1 MKVLD
6 RVKQKVKTVE
16 IPASKEVWERFARDA
31 TTGWNALL
39 ATDAVS
45 IVDNFSK
52 QALSLGT
59 NAYDKAM
66 DAAFNAGTQNLGG
79 NWHRLFDGGH
89 TVAGAWQA
97 IQQDPNLANKA
108 LHENFV
114 GYVHGLWND
123 LITPRGLPIVTF
135 EKEAF
140 DRALGTLEKVGI
152 SPNYVK
158 DLVSFSLSDL
168 IGGVAALTVLLVA
181 ARHKNPEAYAEI
193 SASIG
198 VSALVATNP
207 IALAVALVAA
217 GASVHGVLK
226 GRQKWSAVVQKAGIG
241 GAVATGSLLASA
253 LIPGGFL
260 IKMGFSVGGAVVTR
274 ALLSKF
280 VEQREETIQV
290 AEVLTVMENPEEL
303 EYLEPKIAEDR
314 TLA

>member
-1 MKVLD
+1 MEIWAK
-6 RVKQKVKTVE
+6 VKQKVKSVE
-16 IPASKEVWERFARDA
+16 ASDAKGVWEKFARDA
-31 TTGWNALL
+31 TTGWNSFL

-45 IVDNFSK
+45 VVDNFSK

-97 IQQDPNLANKA
+97 IQQDPDLAGRA
-108 LHENFV
+108 LHENFT

-140 DRALGTLEKVGI
+140 DRALGSLEKVGV

-158 DLVSFSLSDL
+158 DLVSFSLTDL
-168 IGGVAALTVLLVA
+168 IGGIAALTVLLVA
-181 ARHKNPEAYAEI
+181 ARHKDPRVYAEI

-198 VSALVATNP
+198 VSALVAANP
-207 IALAVALVAA
+207 IALAVALAAA
-217 GASVHGVLK
+217 GASIHGVLK
-226 GRQKWSAVVQKAGIG
+226 GRQKWGAVVQKAGIG

-253 LIPGGFL
+253 LVPGGFL
-260 IKMGFSVGGAVVTR
+260 IKIGLSVGGAVATR
-274 ALLSKF
+274 ALLNKF
-280 VEQREETIQV
+280 VKQREETIYA
-290 AEVLTVMENPEEL
+290 AEMLTFMEISEEL
-303 EYLEPKIAEDR
+303 VSEEPVATRKEA
-314 TLA
+314 LA